1 MFRPAPDVPTEPSIE
16 LAGWLVMETE
26 RGERH
31 LAGINVSRGTP
42 RVSSA
47 IETLEA
53 STMQVTTRSGRVYS
67 LRGIGNVATEA
78 RLAWGLWCRGNAV
91 LGWRDVT
98 EEYEPAMRAYLSG
111 SDYLQ

>member
-1 MFRPAPDVPTEPSIE
+1 MFRQHPVVPTDQSIE

-26 RGERH
+26 LGERH
-31 LAGINVSRGTP
+31 LVGINLSRGSA

-47 IETLEA
+47 IETLDA
-53 STMQVTTRSGRVYS
+53 STMQVTTQTGHVYS
-67 LRGIGNVATEA
+67 LRGIGNVPMEA
-78 RLAWGLWCRGNAV
+78 YLAWGLWCRNHAV

-98 EEYEPAMRAYLSG
+98 EEYETAMRAYLSG